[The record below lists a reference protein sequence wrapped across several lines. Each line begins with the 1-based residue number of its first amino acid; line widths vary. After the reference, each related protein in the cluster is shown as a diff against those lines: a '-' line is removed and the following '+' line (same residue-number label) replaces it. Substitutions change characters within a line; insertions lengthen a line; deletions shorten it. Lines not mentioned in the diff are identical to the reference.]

1 MDPMPTRYP
10 TAVLAVLTVAEEPGE
25 LRLRI
30 ETNTGRVLEEWA
42 VYAEDLATARDQ
54 VEENLDRAELRSAP
68 FRGSARHGWRAAVQA
83 LTIDPDAAQ
92 D

>member
-1 MDPMPTRYP
+1 MPTRYP

-30 ETNTGRVLEEWA
+30 ETNAGRVLEEWA
-42 VYAEDLATARDQ
+42 VYADSLATAGDQ
-54 VEENLDRAELRSAP
+54 LEELLTRAELRFAP
-68 FRGSARHGWRAAVQA
+68 FRGNSRHGWRSTVQA
-83 LTIDPDAAQ
+83 QTIDPDAAQ